1 MPIAPRS
8 LQRLR
13 FSLILGLVVAV
24 VMIAV
29 GIVTIGVDDPEWFA
43 MMTLFAGAVIA
54 GVTIIRLVLL
64 RHT

>member
-8 LQRLR
+8 PQRLR
-13 FSLILGLVVAV
+13 FSLIQGLAVAV

-29 GIVTIGVDDPEWFA
+29 GIVTIGVDGPEWFA

-54 GVTIIRLVLL
+54 GVTTIRLVLL